1 MPTDTYISS
10 QQALERRGGGN
21 RCRQN
26 QLSPIRQENV
36 RLFGS
41 LAPQMG
47 HAPSPALATEAAT
60 RDGSA
65 LDAYSGRAH
74 ARAEVR
80 SRHSQ
85 ILVWAL

>member
-1 MPTDTYISS
+1 VGIVVAKINSLPYAKKM
-10 QQALERRGGGN
+10 
-21 RCRQN
+21 
-26 QLSPIRQENV
+26 
-36 RLFGS
+36 FGCS
-41 LAPQMG
+41 GASRHQMG